1 MASLN
6 GILGIKKGMLRTFN
20 EAGQAVAATV
30 IEAGPCVVLQKKT
43 VAKEGYNAIQLGFK
57 AKAIKKM
64 ILPAQGHARKAGAE
78 SGFTYIKE
86 FRVSNPD
93 AYTLGQVI
101 SLQDIEFR
109 QIVDVIGVSKGCGF
123 QGTVKKYGFNRGRMS
138 HGGKHHREMG
148 STGMCTYPSRV
159 IKGKRMP
166 SRMGGEQITL
176 KNSMVLDVRPQEN
189 LLIVKGSVPGPN
201 NRLVQ
206 VKCK

>member
-30 IEAGPCVVLQKKT
+30 IEVGPCVVLQKKT

-57 AKAIKKM
+57 AKSLEKFS
-64 ILPAQGHARKAGAE
+64 LPAQGHCKKASTDA
-78 SGFTYIKE
+78 GFVYIKE
-86 FRVSNPD
+86 FRVDNPD
-93 AYTLGQVI
+93 AYVLGQVI
-101 SLQDIEFR
+101 GLQDIGIS
-109 QIVDVIGVSKGCGF
+109 QIVDVIGISKGKGF
-123 QGTVKKYGFNRGRMS
+123 QGTVKKYGFSRGRMS

-166 SRMGGEQITL
+166 GHMGGEQITL
-176 KNSMVLDVRPQEN
+176 KNSMVLDVRPEEN

-201 NRLVQ
+201 NRIVQ